1 MLSTVRE
8 RSRKGNGEDSPG
20 RGTGRRRAGG
30 VLGAV
35 GPLGGPPGTRQPRLT
50 TSPSARQR
58 GAVSVDVGLP
68 GSWGLLGSRRVPAG
82 LVEAHRRVPAEP
94 LEPIPS
100 RSTTELGEG
109 GREVGGGCEWRP
121 WTEAVSGGCGRAGC
135 AGARTERSGPERER
149 TFPTSTYLSP
159 ILLGVD
165 LRRMGERYVHAT
177 NFR

>member
-35 GPLGGPPGTRQPRLT
+35 SPLGGPPGTRQPRLT

-109 GREVGGGCEWRP
+109 DRE
-121 WTEAVSGGCGRAGC
+121 VSGGCGGGCERAEW
-135 AGARTERSGPERER
+135 ADARTERSGPERER